1 MNNWKKTTLGE
12 ISINNRGYYGIGAS
26 AVDYDINKY
35 TYLRITDINDDGT
48 LNKNG
53 LKSVDD
59 PNAINYLLEPNDIV
73 FARTGN
79 STGRN
84 YFYDGRD
91 GKLVYAGFLIKF
103 SIDPNKINPK
113 YVKYFLM
120 SNEYK
125 GWVSSFNT
133 GSTRG
138 NINAQTYATLEI
150 SLLPTEQQNFI
161 ADVLSALDDKIEV
174 NNKINENLEAQAQ
187 AIFKQ
192 WFVDFE
198 FPDTEGKPYKT
209 NGGEFIDSEL
219 GEIPIGWRV
228 GTLGEIVEVI
238 DNRGKT
244 PPLSDKKT
252 EYPIIDVRA
261 LNGVFRFV
269 DYNNCMKFVN
279 NETYNSWFRSGHPK
293 ENDILISTVG
303 SLAEMKIFTGNIGA
317 IAQNVVALRPH
328 ISTYYLYQYLL
339 YIKSDILC
347 YDIGSV
353 QPSIKVT
360 HIIKHK
366 ILIPSV
372 NNINMFDKIM
382 NGISKKISNNQNE
395 ISNLSEIRDSL
406 LPKLMNGEVRV

>member
-26 AVDYDINKY
+26 AIDYDINKF

-53 LKSVDD
+53 LKSVDE
-59 PNAINYLLEPNDIV
+59 PNAADYLLKPNDIV

-91 GKLVYAGFLIKF
+91 GSLVYAGFLIKF

-120 SNEYK
+120 SDEYK

-138 NINAQTYATLEI
+138 NINAQTYASLEI
-150 SLLPTEQQNFI
+150 PLLPTDQQNLI
-161 ADVLSALDDKIEV
+161 ADVLSALDDKIEI

-198 FPDTEGKPYKT
+198 FPDEEGKPYKS
-209 NGGEFIDSEL
+209 NGGKFIDSEL
-219 GEIPIGWRV
+219 GKIPEGWKV
-228 GTLGEIVEVI
+228 GTLTQIASFLNGLAMQKFRPKEDEKGFPVLKIKELRQGCCDFSSDLCSERI
-238 DNRGKT
+238 DNNYIINNGDIIFSWSGTLMIDFWTGGICGLNQHLFKVESENYEDWFIFSWTKHHLDDFIRIAK
-244 PPLSDKKT
+244 DKAVT
-252 EYPIIDVRA
+252 
-261 LNGVFRFV
+261 
-269 DYNNCMKFVN
+269 M
-279 NETYNSWFRSGHPK
+279 GH
-293 ENDILISTVG
+293 
-303 SLAEMKIFTGNIGA
+303 
-317 IAQNVVALRPH
+317 
-328 ISTYYLYQYLL
+328 
-339 YIKSDILC
+339 IKREHLD
-347 YDIGSV
+347 
-353 QPSIKVT
+353 KA
-360 HIIKHK
+360 K
-366 ILIPSV
+366 ILIPT
-372 NNINMFDKIM
+372 
-382 NGISKKISNNQNE
+382 NE
-395 ISNLSEIRDSL
+395 IYSDVTKILKPIFGSIINLRIENNNLSEIRDGL
-406 LPKLMNGEVRV
+406 LPKLMSGEVRV